1 MTTGK
6 TIALMTQTFVGKV
19 TYALFNMLPRV
30 VIAFLLWSK
39 HLLIL
44 WLQSLSEMI
53 LWPKKAKS
61 VTVSAFSLS
70 ICLEVMGL
78 VAMILGFWMLNFK
91 PDFHSSILPSSR
103 GFLFPFCFL
112 PFEWYYLHIWGCW
125 HFSWQS
131 WFQLVIHSA
140 WHFTWH
146 TLHRS

>member
-1 MTTGK
+1 
-6 TIALMTQTFVGKV
+6 MTQTFVGKV

-44 WLQSLSEMI
+44 LLQSLSEMI

-78 VAMILGFWMLNFK
+78 VAVILGF
-91 PDFHSSILPSSR
+91 
-103 GFLFPFCFL
+103 
-112 PFEWYYLHIWGCW
+112 
-125 HFSWQS
+125 
-131 WFQLVIHSA
+131 
-140 WHFTWH
+140 
-146 TLHRS
+146 